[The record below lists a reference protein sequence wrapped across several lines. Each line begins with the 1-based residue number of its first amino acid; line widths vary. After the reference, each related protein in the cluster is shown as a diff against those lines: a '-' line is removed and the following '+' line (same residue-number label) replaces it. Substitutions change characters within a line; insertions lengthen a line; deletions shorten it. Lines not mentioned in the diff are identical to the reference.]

1 MIRNINEM
9 VVETDGNETNLTNSL
24 ILLFGSFFFLATEEE
39 EDEVDY
45 VPDYNEYSI
54 YILPSDRLEIDEVG
68 PRYEY

>member
-1 MIRNINEM
+1 MNFIIW
-9 VVETDGNETNLTNSL
+9 
-24 ILLFGSFFFLATEEE
+24 ISFFFLATEEE

-68 PRYEY
+68 PRITNINTNKEELIEETYNKITGK

>member
-1 MIRNINEM
+1 M
-9 VVETDGNETNLTNSL
+9 
-24 ILLFGSFFFLATEEE
+24 ILLFRLVFFLATEE

-68 PRYEY
+68 PRITNINTNKEELIEETYNKITGK